1 MPKRNGKESAGSTMG
16 EVYSEYCRLA
26 NGCDV
31 YARRLDFIS
40 HVKDELV
47 REGLLNS
54 TEPQN
59 VPKGKG
65 RTSLI
70 SVSNQNPEVIV
81 KAGVDVFFTRK

>member
-1 MPKRNGKESAGSTMG
+1 MG
-16 EVYSEYCRLA
+16 GYCRLA
-26 NGCDV
+26 TDSNL

-47 REGLLNS
+47 RKGLPNS

-59 VPKGKG
+59 TPKGKG

-70 SVSNQNPEVIV
+70 TVSNKNP
-81 KAGVDVFFTRK
+81 